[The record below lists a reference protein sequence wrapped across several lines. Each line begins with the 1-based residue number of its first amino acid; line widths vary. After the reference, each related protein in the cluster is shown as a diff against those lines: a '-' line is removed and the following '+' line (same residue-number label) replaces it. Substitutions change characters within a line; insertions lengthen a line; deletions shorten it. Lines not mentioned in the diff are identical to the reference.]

1 MNWEHLNRLH
11 SGEDKR
17 VAYRNMAWIAF
28 PFTSSTFVT
37 PSPSSASKGN
47 KAKKCSLLRFWKWI
61 KTKIVNY
68 SLSYPL
74 TSISV
79 KNSSPDHSID
89 KLPQAALIII
99 YKIKE
104 KQFKKW
110 DSNWSVQFEIP
121 SVICITI
128 QCVLMAAVM
137 RWSKFMKNIYLLTH
151 VLSTFTLPWLE
162 CQVNISAEGKWI
174 VSWGWAAL
182 SHLTHSSEEPLIDTG
197 GMH

>member
-11 SGEDKR
+11 SGKDKR

-47 KAKKCSLLRFWKWI
+47 NIKNTLWCTSGNGF

-68 SLSYPL
+68 RLYYAL

-89 KLPQAALIII
+89 REKLPQAALIII
-99 YKIKE
+99 YKMKE

-110 DSNWSVQFEIP
+110 GSKWSVQSEIP

-128 QCVLMAAVM
+128 QYVLMAAVM
-137 RWSKFMKNIYLLTH
+137 RLSKFMKNIYLLTH
-151 VLSTFTLPWLE
+151 TLSTFTLPWVK
-162 CQVNISAEGKWI
+162 CQVTISTEGKWI
-174 VSWGWAAL
+174 VS
-182 SHLTHSSEEPLIDTG
+182 
-197 GMH
+197 